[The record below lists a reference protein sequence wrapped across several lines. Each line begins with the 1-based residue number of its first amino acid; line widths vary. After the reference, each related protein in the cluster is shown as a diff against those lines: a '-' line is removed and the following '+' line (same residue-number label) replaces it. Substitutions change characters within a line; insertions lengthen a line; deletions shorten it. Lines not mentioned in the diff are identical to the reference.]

1 MKENQSLRK
10 QSNRGEGG
18 VGSCEIEVK
27 VKDEPLKM
35 SVLGVCTGNLS
46 LYHAYQ
52 VLGKYLLNQIRILS
66 LLCPSTDLSLYP
78 RLNIG
83 FSDTQFGM

>member
-1 MKENQSLRK
+1 MSC
-10 QSNRGEGG
+10 
-18 VGSCEIEVK
+18 CEIEVK
-27 VKDEPLKM
+27 VKNEPPKM

-46 LYHAYQ
+46 LYHADQ
-52 VLGKYLLNQIRILS
+52 VLGKYLLNQIHILS

-83 FSDTQFGM
+83 FSDTQFWM